1 MLENF
6 KKSIRRKRKIKEK
19 LKQATH
25 KVTTMG
31 LIRMYIASKLPQKKE
46 KAENP
51 NISLLAPNPEEQ
63 INHIAV
69 ILDGKVED
77 VIRAQNRMAALF
89 LSEPVFVEFDPR
101 EVYPKIGIT
110 EYIDGVFVNTEEI
123 ADHSGSNSH
132 GHEEENQEF

>member
-1 MLENF
+1 MLENI
-6 KKSIRRKRKIKEK
+6 KKSLKRKRKIKEK
-19 LKQATH
+19 LNQGTH
-25 KVTTMG
+25 KVTTMD
-31 LIRMYIASKLPQKKE
+31 LINMYIASKLPQKKE

-51 NISLLAPNPEEQ
+51 NISLLSPNPEEQ

-123 ADHSGSNSH
+123 SDSHAHNEGSN
-132 GHEEENQEF
+132 EEENQEF

>member
-1 MLENF
+1 MLENI
-6 KKSIRRKRKIKEK
+6 KKSLKRKKKIKEK
-19 LKQATH
+19 LKQGTH
-25 KVTTMG
+25 KVTTMD
-31 LIRMYIASKLPQKKE
+31 LINMYIASKLPQKKE

-51 NISLLAPNPEEQ
+51 NISLLSPNPEEQ

-110 EYIDGVFVNTEEI
+110 EYVDGVFVNTEEI
-123 ADHSGSNSH
+123 ANHATGDGH
-132 GHEEENQEF
+132 GHEEEKQEF